1 MENKI
6 LIGTALN
13 DRVRFYLGDTTK
25 LVDEARK
32 IHDMW
37 PTSLAAL
44 GRVMSVTACMG
55 LMQKGE
61 DETVTVNINGGGSIG
76 TIMCVANSKG
86 EVKGFVG
93 DPQLYL
99 KYNSN
104 NKLAVGLV
112 VGKDGY
118 LKVIKNLSLKQN
130 YTSQVKL
137 QSGEI
142 GDDFAY
148 YFAASEQTP
157 AIVSVGVLVNEDYSC
172 KSAGVLLIELLP
184 NHTEEDVEYLEK
196 LLKDLEPI
204 SSVLD
209 RDRDLNKYLHTL
221 FTDAKVLEE
230 RNVEYKCD
238 CSRERFM
245 ASLLTLPKKDIE
257 DLSKEEKIEVHCEF
271 CNKRY
276 EYSKEDL
283 QTVLSY
289 ADRKCEDN

>member
-1 MENKI
+1 M
-6 LIGTALN
+6 
-13 DRVRFYLGDTTK
+13 
-25 LVDEARK
+25 
-32 IHDMW
+32 
-37 PTSLAAL
+37 
-44 GRVMSVTACMG
+44 
-55 LMQKGE
+55 
-61 DETVTVNINGGGSIG
+61 
-76 TIMCVANSKG
+76 
-86 EVKGFVG
+86 
-93 DPQLYL
+93 
-99 KYNSN
+99 
-104 NKLAVGLV
+104 
-112 VGKDGY
+112 
-118 LKVIKNLSLKQN
+118 
-130 YTSQVKL
+130 
-137 QSGEI
+137 
-142 GDDFAY
+142 
-148 YFAASEQTP
+148 
-157 AIVSVGVLVNEDYSC
+157 
-172 KSAGVLLIELLP
+172 
-184 NHTEEDVEYLEK
+184 EYLEK

-209 RDRDLNKYLHTL
+209 RDRNLNKYLHTL

>member
-13 DRVRFYLGDTTK
+13 DHVRFYLGDTTK

-61 DETVTVNINGGGSIG
+61 DETVTVNINGSGSIG

-112 VGKDGY
+112 VG
-118 LKVIKNLSLKQN
+118 
-130 YTSQVKL
+130 
-137 QSGEI
+137 
-142 GDDFAY
+142 
-148 YFAASEQTP
+148 
-157 AIVSVGVLVNEDYSC
+157 
-172 KSAGVLLIELLP
+172 
-184 NHTEEDVEYLEK
+184 
-196 LLKDLEPI
+196 
-204 SSVLD
+204 
-209 RDRDLNKYLHTL
+209 
-221 FTDAKVLEE
+221 
-230 RNVEYKCD
+230 
-238 CSRERFM
+238 
-245 ASLLTLPKKDIE
+245 
-257 DLSKEEKIEVHCEF
+257 
-271 CNKRY
+271 
-276 EYSKEDL
+276 
-283 QTVLSY
+283 
-289 ADRKCEDN
+289 

>member
-1 MENKI
+1 MENTI

-13 DRVRFYLGDTTK
+13 DHVRFYLGDTTK
-25 LVDEARK
+25 MVDDAQK

-44 GRVMSVTACMG
+44 GRVMSICACMG
-55 LMQKGE
+55 LMQKNE

-76 TIMCVANSKG
+76 TIMCVANG
-86 EVKGFVG
+86 LGQVKGFVG

-112 VGKDGY
+112 VGKEGY
-118 LKVIKNLSLKQN
+118 LKVIKNLGLKQN

-172 KSAGVLLIELLP
+172 KASGVLIIELLP
-184 NHTEEDVEYLEK
+184 NHTEEDITYLEN
-196 LLKDLEPI
+196 LLKDLKPI
-204 SSVLD
+204 SAVLD
-209 RDRDLNKYLHTL
+209 EDRDLNKYLNSL
-221 FTDAKVLEE
+221 FTDAKILEKAH
-230 RNVEYKCD
+230 VQYHCD

-245 ASLLTLPKKDIE
+245 ANLLTLPKKDIE
-257 DLSKEEKIEVHCEF
+257 DLASEEKIEVHCEF
-271 CNKRY
+271 CNKMY

-283 QTVLSY
+283 LTVLAY
-289 ADRKCEDN
+289 ANRKCED

>member
-1 MENKI
+1 M
-6 LIGTALN
+6 
-13 DRVRFYLGDTTK
+13 
-25 LVDEARK
+25 
-32 IHDMW
+32 
-37 PTSLAAL
+37 
-44 GRVMSVTACMG
+44 
-55 LMQKGE
+55 
-61 DETVTVNINGGGSIG
+61 
-76 TIMCVANSKG
+76 
-86 EVKGFVG
+86 
-93 DPQLYL
+93 
-99 KYNSN
+99 
-104 NKLAVGLV
+104 
-112 VGKDGY
+112 
-118 LKVIKNLSLKQN
+118 VIKNLSLYLK
-130 YTSQVKL
+130 YSSHVLL

-209 RDRDLNKYLHTL
+209 GDRDLNKYLHTL